1 VRSGPGEARTIL
13 LLHIISVRPSKHPL
27 MVCTF
32 LKVYVEFVSYF
43 LFLREQIKD
52 IIIIT
57 RSMSLTVKRPSTKGS
72 PFQLE

>member
-1 VRSGPGEARTIL
+1 
-13 LLHIISVRPSKHPL
+13 